1 MTQPVA
7 LPYGMRDIKVRGFT
21 DATYTAYTAFVDL
34 PNIRSLAWNEVAES
48 NTLRGDDEE
57 IASHE
62 SAPAVEWEMESG
74 GLPFEAIKV
83 MYGGTIAETGV
94 APNRVKTYYKTTQD
108 QRPYFYI
115 EGQSISDSGGDVHP
129 VIYRAK
135 ATGDLSGTFADQE
148 FFMTGASGRGIGS
161 KVVATVNRVW
171 AFVQNETVT
180 AVA

>member
-1 MTQPVA
+1 
-7 LPYGMRDIKVRGFT
+7 MRDLKVKPFT
-21 DATYTAYTAFVDL
+21 DNTYTAYGTTVDL

-74 GLPFEAIKV
+74 GLPFEAVKV
-83 MYGGTIAETGV
+83 MYGGTISETGV
-94 APNRVKTYYKTTQD
+94 TPNRVKTYYKTTQD
-108 QRPYFYI
+108 SRPYFFI
-115 EGQSISDSGGDVHP
+115 EGQSISDSGGDLHP

-135 ATGDLSGTFADQE
+135 ATGDLNGTFSDQE
-148 FFMTGASGRGIGS
+148 FFLMGASGRGIGS
-161 KVVATVNRVW
+161 KVVATLNRVW

-180 AVA
+180 AVT